1 MIGIVVVTGVDRVA
15 ESLLC
20 GYIKHGNK
28 NEFGRIQNERGRGN
42 DTGKAGYEGT
52 VGAPS
57 KTKIKTAI
65 QKDVTGSNQKSRQ
78 QRADML
84 VCRGDGRWQQA

>member
-1 MIGIVVVTGVDRVA
+1 VIGIVVVTGVDRVA

-42 DTGKAGYEGT
+42 DTGKAGYAESET
-52 VGAPS
+52 SEWISEASSVPVGEHTRLGAAGRRCIPGDS
-57 KTKIKTAI
+57 EL
-65 QKDVTGSNQKSRQ
+65 QGLDGS
-78 QRADML
+78 
-84 VCRGDGRWQQA
+84 